1 MRPGRTKSGWLCQR
15 KVANTFTCRPTVTRP
30 LRADKATG
38 TYFCQGLFLKV
49 SSSSGVNKSCSTH
62 CSRDQ
67 TIYTSGVTGSF
78 HSRVPLLTLGQQQ
91 IRTAL
96 SSLLGHKCL
105 SFMSIFFFSPEKHTK
120 DFQLN
125 F

>member
-1 MRPGRTKSGWLCQR
+1 MRPGRTKLGWLCQR
-15 KVANTFTCRPTVTRP
+15 KVANTFTCTPTVTRP

-78 HSRVPLLTLGQQQ
+78 HSRSLIAD
-91 IRTAL
+91 IRAAADPNC
-96 SSLLGHKCL
+96 SLFTIRAQVSVFHVY
-105 SFMSIFFFSPEKHTK
+105 FFFSPKKHTK
-120 DFQLN
+120 DLQLN